1 MTARIVVL
9 RGSPD
14 ELVDRIRAVR
24 AHGDVPLVGD
34 DRWPAAQWS
43 AVRELADVA
52 TVPDGAAWA
61 ALTSGTSGAPRVVLR
76 TAASWE
82 RSFATVSELLTDR
95 TATGW
100 TATGRAATDR
110 TTTPEQLI
118 MLPAPPASS
127 LTLFSLAHALAGGPR
142 PVFPDGRGAA
152 EATMFHGT
160 PHALRTMLD
169 SGALPRLRTAL
180 VGGSHLD
187 ARLRADAESR
197 GVRVVS
203 YYGAA
208 ELSFV
213 ALDEGRGLRA
223 FPGVEIDVRDGELWV
238 RSPFTA
244 LGYLGRPG
252 PLRTDAAWRSV
263 GDVATVD
270 DGVLT
275 LRGRGDDAILTAS
288 ATVIPGEVETGLRMF
303 PGVADAVVFG
313 IPTGGIGA
321 LVAAMVEVDA
331 DASAPS
337 AHRLRSLAATRFAP
351 AHRPRVWF
359 AGRLPRTAS
368 GKPARAEIR
377 RRVVAGEVTRLA

>member
-1 MTARIVVL
+1 MTSRIVVL

-14 ELVDRIRAVR
+14 ELVDGIRTVR
-24 AHGDVPLVGD
+24 ARGDVPLVGD
-34 DRWPAAQWS
+34 DRWPAAQWT
-43 AVRELADVA
+43 AVRELADA
-52 TVPDGAAWA
+52 GPVPDGAAWA

-82 RSFATVSELLTDR
+82 RSFAAVSKLLTDQ
-95 TATGW
+95 TASN
-100 TATGRAATDR
+100 
-110 TTTPEQLI
+110 ELI

-127 LTLFSLAHALAGGPR
+127 LTLFSLAHALGGGPR
-142 PVFPDGRGAA
+142 PVFPGGRPAA
-152 EATMFHGT
+152 EAALFHGT
-160 PHALRTMLD
+160 PQALRMLLEAR
-169 SGALPRLRTAL
+169 ALPRLRTAL

-187 ARLRADAESR
+187 ENVRADAESR
-197 GVRVVS
+197 GIRVIS

-213 ALDEGRGLRA
+213 AIDAGRGLRA

-252 PLRTDAAWRSV
+252 PLRTDGAWATV
-263 GDVATVD
+263 GDLATVD

-275 LRGRGDDAILTAS
+275 LRGRADDAILTAS
-288 ATVIPGEVETGLRMF
+288 ATVIPDEVETGLRML
-303 PGVADAVVFG
+303 PGVVDAVVFG

-331 DASAPS
+331 DAPVPS

-359 AGRLPRTAS
+359 AGRLPRTSS
-368 GKPARAEIR
+368 GKPARAEVR
-377 RRVVAGEVTRLA
+377 RRVVAGEVARLA